1 MVSQISTAP
10 ECMKKLSNVTYN
22 LTRLQAKAKCAE
34 ANPSYGNYTD
44 RVDIM
49 NAKYLKCVNGCFVE

>member
-10 ECMKKLSNVTYN
+10 ECMKKLSNITYN

-49 NAKYLKCVNGCFVE
+49 NAKYVLKMC